1 MHWLIKGKR
10 WLGLAAV
17 AVVITAT
24 MVTGFVASAQ
34 GGAAKHWKITFI
46 AGDKGDPFYI
56 TLDCG
61 AVAEAKK
68 EGATVNMQAPATF
81 SPTDQ
86 TPIVDAVAAA
96 KPDALLIAPTDAKA
110 MYTPIKQVAN
120 EGVKIVFVDTTLA
133 NPSMAVAQVH
143 TDDFEGGQAAAKI
156 LYGLVGGKGKKV
168 MLLNFIPGVSTT
180 EARGKGFVSEAKK
193 LGLNVVAQQYG
204 GQAAD
209 KSASIVEGM
218 LARYPDLAGIFTT
231 TDFGAEGT
239 VTALRAADDLGK
251 VKVVGF
257 DASPI
262 MVSNLKAK
270 DIQAIVA
277 QQARK
282 IGQVGVQQAIRAL
295 TGKPTTKMTAL
306 PTLTVTTKNINSAKS
321 KAVLQQLHC

>member
-1 MHWLIKGKR
+1 MHRLVKGKA
-10 WLGLAAV
+10 WFGLVVALAV
-17 AVVITAT
+17 TVTVVA
-24 MVTGFVASAQ
+24 GCGSSSQ
-34 GGAAKHWKITFI
+34 NGAAKQRKITFV

-68 EGATVNMQAPATF
+68 EGAVVNMQAPATF

-110 MYTPIKQVAN
+110 MYTPIKQVSD
-120 EGVKIVFVDTTLA
+120 EGVKVVFVDTTLA
-133 NPSMAVAQVH
+133 NPDMAVAQVH

-180 EARGKGFVSEAKK
+180 EARGKGFVSEAKT

-209 KSASIVEGM
+209 KSASIVSGI
-218 LARYPDLAGIFTT
+218 LAKYPDLAGIFTT
-231 TDFGAEGT
+231 TDYGAEGT
-239 VTALRAADDLGK
+239 VTSLRAADALGK

-262 MVSNLKAK
+262 MVQNLKAK
-270 DIQAIVA
+270 NIQAIVA
-277 QQARK
+277 QQARM

-295 TGKPTTKMTAL
+295 NGKPTTKMTAL
-306 PTLTVTTKNINSAKS
+306 PTLTVTIKNINSEKS
-321 KAVLQQLHC
+321 KAVLQKLHC